1 MTRYNCPCCGYPTLE
16 ERQSWEI
23 CCLCDWEDD
32 GQDDPYADQVWGGP
46 NQDYSLTQARQNF
59 RNHYSMYEYKQIIL
73 TQTDK
78 EIQTKKSLI
87 HAFKQLEASDDQSA
101 PYIWQEIYSFEK
113 ILADLV
119 DERVERYSNNI
130 DQNRESMNLINSDN
144 PDAIVDGLLSLALS
158 ADDGEF
164 AEQVM
169 TRYSQHDNENIR
181 GIAILCFGH
190 IARIHEVIHKEQV
203 ISLIQTALHD
213 ESSFVRGHAESAL
226 EDINMFC
233 K

>member
-1 MTRYNCPCCGYPTLE
+1 MARYNCPCCGYPTLE

-59 RNHYSMYEYKQIIL
+59 KNHYSMYNDKQIIL
-73 TQTDK
+73 NQTDK

-87 HAFKQLEASDDQSA
+87 HAFKQLETLDDQSA

-113 ILADLV
+113 MLADLV
-119 DERVERYSNNI
+119 DEKVERYSNNI
-130 DQNRESMNLINSDN
+130 DQNRESMKLINSDN

-164 AEQVM
+164 AEQMM

-190 IARIHEVIHKEQV
+190 IARIHEVIHKEH
-203 ISLIQTALHD
+203 IIPLIQTALHD
-213 ESSFVRGHAESAL
+213 ESPFVRGHAESAL